1 MVDGLGSMVH
11 NVPALSAWRAALE
24 ALVRRFPRPQTPGDD
39 PLAFAYRYDDPHDRT
54 VVAYLVS
61 FLAFGHVQ
69 AIARAVEPLL
79 DRLGPRPSRALV
91 EAARADLRRWVHG
104 WRYRFVPAEALYGL
118 LAWIQDRLARWGS
131 LEAYFRAA
139 VERSPS
145 LRDFAEAHGQAGR
158 RFFRRHVSSVSPVK
172 ARFLFPL
179 PPRSACKRL
188 ALFVRWMTRRAPPDL
203 GLWDF
208 WPRAW
213 VFVPLDTH
221 MAFLARLWGWAD
233 RRAPDWAFMEQV
245 ASVLAALCPEDPLR
259 YDYAIAHLGIRRLC
273 HRRPE
278 LRRCGVCPMRSVC
291 PYPAG
296 SDPCG

>member
-1 MVDGLGSMVH
+1 MAELP
-11 NVPALSAWRAALE
+11 NWRSALE
-24 ALVRRFPRPQTPGDD
+24 ALARRFPRPQTPWDD
-39 PLAFAYRYDDPHDRT
+39 PLAFVYRYEDTRDRA

-61 FLAFGHVQ
+61 FLAFGHVR

-79 DRLGPRPSRALV
+79 DRLGPRPSQALV
-91 EAARADLRRWVHG
+91 EASPTDLRRWVHG
-104 WRYRFVPAEALYGL
+104 WRYRFIPAEALYGI
-118 LAWIQDRLARWGS
+118 LAWIRDRLDRWES
-131 LEAYFRAA
+131 LEAYFRAQ
-139 VERSPS
+139 VEGSPS
-145 LRDFAEAHGQAGR
+145 LRDFAETHGQAGR
-158 RFFRRHVSSVSPVK
+158 QFFQRRVPDVPRVK
-172 ARFLFPL
+172 ARFLFPV

-188 ALFVRWMTRRAPPDL
+188 ALFIRWMTRPAPPDL

-213 VFVPLDTH
+213 VFVPVDTH
-221 MAFLARLWGWAD
+221 LAFLARLWGWAD
-233 RRAPDWAFMEQV
+233 GRVPDWTFMEQV

-259 YDYAIAHLGIRRLC
+259 YDYAITQLGIRRLC

-296 SDPCG
+296 SDPSG